1 MGISAR
7 VVATSAVC
15 LGLGFTA
22 VALASPVQAANER
35 IVLHSLSY
43 ENKPGQ
49 PIKFECLASPSL
61 VGKTAQI
68 KEVGGAFQR
77 SVTVKKNGSCDIS
90 APPNA
95 KGEHNYVVV
104 IQYKLA
110 NGQAKT
116 VSSIPESVLVGKDP
130 TPS

>member
-1 MGISAR
+1 MRIRAR
-7 VVATSAVC
+7 VIASSVICT
-15 LGLGFTA
+15 GLGFSGLVIA
-22 VALASPVQAANER
+22 GPAQAASER
-35 IVLHSLSY
+35 IVLHALSY
-43 ENKPGQ
+43 DHKPGK

-68 KEVGGAFQR
+68 KEVGGEFQG
-77 SVTVKKNGSCDIS
+77 SVTVKENGSCDI
-90 APPNA
+90 AAKPNS

-104 IQYKLA
+104 IQYKLP

-116 VSSIPESVLVGKDP
+116 VTSIPESILVGKDP